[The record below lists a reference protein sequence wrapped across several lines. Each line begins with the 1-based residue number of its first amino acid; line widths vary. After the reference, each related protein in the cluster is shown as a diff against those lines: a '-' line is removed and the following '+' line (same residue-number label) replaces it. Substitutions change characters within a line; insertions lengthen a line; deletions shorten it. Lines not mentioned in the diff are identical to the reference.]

1 MRQLENVLLNAWVM
15 SEDLELDADDFDM
28 PDGWTTGSVGA
39 TRPPREVT
47 PRGAIIKLRKGGVSE
62 HRREERDR
70 ILEALRASNW
80 NRVKAA
86 EISGIPRRTFYR
98 RLREYGI
105 Q

>member
-1 MRQLENVLLNAWVM
+1 V
-15 SEDLELDADDFDM
+15 
-28 PDGWTTGSVGA
+28 PDGWEEGPASPA
-39 TRPPREVT
+39 RLPRERETT
-47 PRGAIIKLRKGGVSE
+47 PRGATVKLRKSGVSE

-70 ILEALRASNW
+70 IMEALRASNW

>member
-1 MRQLENVLLNAWVM
+1 
-15 SEDLELDADDFDM
+15 
-28 PDGWTTGSVGA
+28 
-39 TRPPREVT
+39 
-47 PRGAIIKLRKGGVSE
+47 
-62 HRREERDR
+62 
-70 ILEALRASNW
+70 LEALRESNW